1 MPLPVASYYGG
12 SDWTSEFY
20 EFQVNKLISL
30 KKDMEKARLLPGLAD
45 AIDAADRQ
53 IVTITEQKTTADG
66 KKSDLVKKYYKSGK
80 KEDEQEVNA

>member
-12 SDWTSEFY
+12 SDFSSEFY

-53 IVTITEQKTTADG
+53 IVTITE
-66 KKSDLVKKYYKSGK
+66 
-80 KEDEQEVNA
+80 